1 MAKDDVRRNRFGMFR
16 KPRVAW
22 LLGAALIAPVFMAA
36 AQLTEPDVILYP
48 LPQTVYG
55 SEITLTGIAS
65 PGQAV
70 TVEMNGVAAARTR
83 ANGSGDFAVIV
94 QLDRGANV
102 LRLDMPEARSAKASD
117 EHRIRYV
124 PGSGPA
130 SAGPVRKAQRAAV
143 TSTTDVQPMA
153 VPNPPALDAIPAT
166 ATDNP
171 ITVSGVAAA
180 NSEVRFFVNGRY
192 TRSVTADANGA
203 FSTWV
208 PLEDDANA
216 IYATATDAGGTSA
229 ASNTVETGYTNT
241 LGRTHSGLVSQD
253 TVWTRGDGSPYSL
266 IGNLTV
272 APGTTLWI
280 QPGAAVTV
288 AGNYKLITQGHLVV
302 AGSAAS
308 LATFKAAAIGCNGS
322 TRRTDWQ
329 GIEVLA
335 GGLADLEYAEVQCAN
350 DAVHFYGGTG
360 TVRNT
365 RIVNNNRG
373 VRTIG
378 ADSSSIVAPLITSE
392 NQFDN
397 NAYGISVQ
405 KNSAPVVSANNI
417 FESNNYAIYLNGG
430 AGASLTLDP
439 QPVITGN
446 QILPSNSNGIYTDNF
461 KVGPP
466 ATVNATG
473 NWWGTTNHSTIGAEI
488 QDWHDA
494 SNLDSSDMPIV
505 DFTGYL
511 DGPNGAP
518 FFTGQTLLGN
528 ITTDQALQDEE
539 VQILGSIIVDP
550 GVTLSIGAGTHLTAA
565 AGSRILVRGALS
577 ITGTSTSKAVLRP
590 TTPACDGIAR
600 ERSDWIGIEVVPGAT
615 AAVNY
620 AEFHCADIA
629 MFFNGGTGEVHNSRF
644 LNGNRGIRTQAVAPA
659 RITPS
664 ITVGNEFIGN
674 TYGVVA
680 HVNSSPTISGGNR
693 FFDNDYALYVY
704 GNNTL
709 AQSPAPVVTGNAIES
724 SRTRSF
730 YTNDFGNAR
739 DIRIDATANWWGTT
753 DPGVI
758 SASGVYDWSDN
769 TTDSPV
775 VDYSGYLDAVGGT
788 AVWTGPTLNGPISA
802 NQTFTATE
810 HLMLGRVEVDT
821 GVSVQ
826 APAGTR
832 ITPVADL
839 PFVVRGTLNISG
851 TAQSRVVFK
860 PLTTAC
866 DESARNRNDWGG
878 VLYQT
883 GSSGAV
889 DYVDI
894 HCAQNGLY
902 VPESLSITNSKLASN
917 STGIYVKG
925 ASASSVAAPTIQ
937 SNEIINNGYGIYAGT
952 YSALVVNSGNLITG
966 NDRGIYLYGDS
977 NATRHPTAAINA
989 NVIQGNT
996 GYNVYASNFYGNASH
1011 VLDATGNWWG
1021 TPDPARISQSIYDRK
1036 NSSAAPYVDFSD
1048 YLNGAGGS
1056 AVFNGTSLLGHIA
1069 ADRTLG
1075 AGEYEV
1081 LGHTTVTT
1089 GATLTI
1095 DPGADLRFVP
1105 GRGLFVDGTLNA
1117 AGTPTQRVVFGSVE
1131 RIPQKGD
1138 WHGVVVRAGGLMNIG
1153 HARIEHSTY
1162 GFGFVDG
1169 GQGSVQESL
1178 IRFNTQGITVES
1190 KSSPTISSN
1199 NEITS
1204 NDYGIAVIGN
1214 QSGTANNPLPVTTG
1228 NNIYANGT
1236 NYSARGF
1243 SSPSTVT
1250 LDATGNWW
1258 QVTDPADIQATIY
1271 TGASSSPTVDI
1282 GTPLTTATGPLAI
1295 NVTGVAT
1302 TVRQIQPLDPAS
1314 TAQGV
1319 FTISRGG
1326 TVKTEIRRQSDYG
1339 LVYQYEQSFTDPGQ
1353 YGFSWNGRDAGGA
1366 MVEPGMYRAVLIAD
1380 DGRDSMRADF
1390 QAQSGVAITTGSAPS
1405 MYRPYRNEFY
1415 KGSITLAQPGLISMQ
1430 VTPAGGSPFYAW
1442 ENIYYPAGTHWV
1454 YWDGRDPEGHVI
1466 DSEVEILTTDS
1477 TYVAANAIQVLAAR
1491 PEITGIQPAP
1501 NIEVKADP
1509 YLVTHSYEQITRMA
1523 YRLSDDAFVRFVLLP
1538 PGDTDIHGAS
1548 AVVLLD
1554 DVLQAAADGTGTP
1567 NDHVIEWRGYDP
1579 AQPSQIQ
1586 VAPEGAYTF
1595 AIEARSA
1602 NSGQSTVYRGVVKLH
1617 Q

>member
-22 LLGAALIAPVFMAA
+22 LLGAALIAPVLMAA
-36 AQLTEPDVILYP
+36 AQLAEPDVLLYP
-48 LPQTVYG
+48 LPQTVYEP
-55 SEITLTGIAS
+55 EITLTGIAH

-70 TVEMNGVAAARTR
+70 AVEMNGVAAARTR

-94 QLDRGANV
+94 QLERGANV
-102 LRLDMPEARSAKASD
+102 LRLDMPEARFATASD

-124 PGSGPA
+124 PSSVPTSPGL
-130 SAGPVRKAQRAAV
+130 AGKAQRASVSA
-143 TSTTDVQPMA
+143 TADMQPMA
-153 VPNPPALDAIPAT
+153 VPAPPVLDAIPAT
-166 ATDNP
+166 TTSNP
-171 ITVSGVAAA
+171 ITVSGMAAA

-192 TRSVTADANGA
+192 TRSTTADANGA

-229 ASNTVETGYTNT
+229 ASNTVGTGYTNT
-241 LGRTHSGLVSQD
+241 LVRTQTGLISQD
-253 TVWTRGDGSPYSL
+253 TVWTKGDGSAYSL
-266 IGNLTV
+266 TGNLTV

-288 AGNYKLITQGHLVV
+288 AGNYKLIAQGHLVV
-302 AGSAAS
+302 AGSATA
-308 LATFKAAAIGCNGS
+308 LATFKATASGCNGS
-322 TRRTDWQ
+322 NRRSDWQ
-329 GIEVLA
+329 GIEVLT

-350 DAVHFYGGTG
+350 TAVHFDGGTG
-360 TVRNT
+360 SVRNT

-378 ADSSSIVAPLITSE
+378 ADSSSIVEPLITSE
-392 NQFDN
+392 NQFSN
-397 NAYGISVQ
+397 NAYGVSIQ
-405 KNSAPVVSANNI
+405 KNSAPIVSANNI
-417 FESNNYAIYLNGG
+417 FESNNYAIYLYGG

-446 QILPSNSNGIYTDNF
+446 QILPSNTNGIYTDNF

-466 ATVNATG
+466 AIVNATG

-518 FFTGQTLLGN
+518 YFTGRTLLGR
-528 ITTDQALQDEE
+528 ISADQALQEEE

-550 GVTLSIGAGTHLTAA
+550 GVTLSIDAGTHLTAA
-565 AGSRILVRGALS
+565 AGSKILVRGALS
-577 ITGTSTSKAVLRP
+577 ITGTSSSRAVFRP
-590 TTPACDGIAR
+590 TTPACDGVAR
-600 ERSDWIGIEVVPGAT
+600 ERSDWVGIEVVSGAT
-615 AAVNY
+615 VAVNY

-629 MFFNGGTGEVHNSRF
+629 LFFNGGTGEVHNSRF
-644 LNGNRGIRTQAVAPA
+644 LNGNRGIRTQAVSPA

-664 ITVGNEFIGN
+664 ITTGNEFRGN
-674 TYGVVA
+674 AYGVVA
-680 HVNSSPTISGGNR
+680 YINSSPTISGGNL
-693 FFDNDYALYVY
+693 FVDNGYALYVY
-704 GNNTL
+704 GNGSSTQN
-709 AQSPAPVVTGNAIES
+709 PAPVVTGNAIES

-730 YTNDFGNAR
+730 HTSNFGNPR
-739 DIRIDATANWWGTT
+739 NTRINATGNWWGTT
-753 DPGVI
+753 DPTVI
-758 SASGVYDWSDN
+758 SVNKILDWSDN
-769 TTDSPV
+769 TSDLPV
-775 VDYSGYLDAVGGT
+775 VDYSGYLDAADG
-788 AVWTGPTLNGPISA
+788 AMAWTGPTLNGPIQA
-802 NQTFTATE
+802 DKTLAATE
-810 HLMLGRVEVDT
+810 HLMLGRVEVDS
-821 GVSVQ
+821 GVAVQ
-826 APAGTR
+826 IPAGTR
-832 ITPVADL
+832 VSPVSDF
-839 PFVVRGTLNISG
+839 PIVIWGTLNVSG
-851 TAQSRVVFK
+851 SEQSRVVFK
-860 PLTTAC
+860 PLSAAC
-866 DESARNRNDWGG
+866 NQSAQPRSDWRG
-878 VLYQT
+878 LWYQT
-883 GSSGAV
+883 GSSGAL
-889 DYVDI
+889 DYVDV
-894 HCAQNGLY
+894 HCAQIGVY
-902 VPESLSITNSKLASN
+902 MPESLPITHSRFLANAYGISI
-917 STGIYVKG
+917 KG
-925 ASASSVAAPTIQ
+925 DSASSVAAPLVQ
-937 SNEIINNGYGIYAGT
+937 ANEVSGSDYGIYVGLFSNPT
-952 YSALVVNSGNLITG
+952 INGGNVVTRNG
-966 NDRGIYLYGDS
+966 RGIQLYGNGRIAERPS
-977 NATRHPTAAINA
+977 AVINA
-989 NVIQGNT
+989 NAI
-996 GYNVYASNFYGNASH
+996 YGNSAYNIYAANFESNDSSLI
-1011 VLDATGNWWG
+1011 LDARGNWWG
-1021 TPDPARISQSIYDRK
+1021 TAAPARISPTIYDRK
-1036 NSSAAPYVDFSD
+1036 NTNGGPYVDFSG
-1048 YLNGAGGS
+1048 YLGALGGS
-1056 AVFNGTSLLGHIA
+1056 AVFNGASLLGPITT
-1069 ADRTLG
+1069 DTTLAPG
-1075 AGEYEV
+1075 AYEI
-1081 LGHTTVTT
+1081 LGTVTVT
-1089 GATLTI
+1089 SGKTLTI

-1117 AGTPTQRVVFGSVE
+1117 AGTPAQRVVFGSVE

-1138 WHGVVVRAGGLMNIG
+1138 WHGVVVRAGGVMNVE

-1162 GFGFVDG
+1162 GFAFAS
-1169 GQGSVQESL
+1169 GQGSIRESL
-1178 IRFNTQGITVES
+1178 IRFNTQGITIQT

-1214 QSGTANNPLPVTTG
+1214 LDGVTDNPMPVTTG

-1236 NYSARGF
+1236 NFSARGY

-1258 QVTDPADIQATIY
+1258 QVTDPADIRATIY
-1271 TGASSSPTVDI
+1271 TGSNTSPSVDI
-1282 GTPLTTATGPLAI
+1282 GTPLTAATGPLAI
-1295 NVTGVAT
+1295 TLSGVST
-1302 TVRQIQPLDPAS
+1302 TVRQIQPLDPVS

-1319 FTISRGG
+1319 FTISREGS
-1326 TVKTEIRRQSDYG
+1326 VKTEIRRQSDYG

-1415 KGSITLAQPGLISMQ
+1415 KGSITLAQPGLISMK

-1454 YWDGRDPEGHVI
+1454 YWDGRDHEGHLI

-1477 TYVAANAIQVLAAR
+1477 TYVATNAIQVLAAR

-1602 NSGQSTVYRGVVKLH
+1602 NSGQSAVYRGVVNLH

>member
-36 AQLTEPDVILYP
+36 AQLAEPDVILYP

-55 SEITLTGIAS
+55 SEITLTGIAR

-70 TVEMNGVAAARTR
+70 VVEVNGAAVARTR
-83 ANGSGDFAVIV
+83 ANESGDFAVV
-94 QLDRGANV
+94 AELDRGANI
-102 LRLDMPEARSAKASD
+102 LRLDMPEARFATASD
-117 EHRIRYV
+117 EHLIRYV
-124 PGSGPA
+124 SSHLPA
-130 SAGPVRKAQRAAV
+130 PAEPVMKAQAASV
-143 TSTTDVQPMA
+143 SGASEVQPMVA
-153 VPNPPALDAIPAT
+153 PSPPALDGIPAT
-166 ATDNP
+166 TTDNP
-171 ITVSGVAAA
+171 ITISGAAAA

-192 TRSVTADANGA
+192 TRSVTADVNGA

-229 ASNTVETGYTNT
+229 TSNTVETGYTNT
-241 LGRTHSGLVSQD
+241 LVRTQTGLISQD
-253 TVWTRGDGSPYSL
+253 TVWTKGDGSAYSL
-266 IGNLTV
+266 TGNLTV

-288 AGNYKLITQGHLVV
+288 AGNYKLIAQGHLVV
-302 AGSAAS
+302 AGSVTA
-308 LATFKAAAIGCNGS
+308 LATFKATASACNGS
-322 TRRTDWQ
+322 TRRSDWL

-350 DAVHFYGGTG
+350 TGVNFEGGTG
-360 TVRNT
+360 SVSHS
-365 RIVNNNRG
+365 RIVNNTRG
-373 VRTIG
+373 VRTQGADPSSIIAPVITAENEFSNNTIG
-378 ADSSSIVAPLITSE
+378 ALVRP
-392 NQFDN
+392 
-397 NAYGISVQ
+397 
-405 KNSAPVVSANNI
+405 NSATIVSANNL
-417 FESNNYAIYLNGG
+417 FSANADAIYLSGG
-430 AGASLTLDP
+430 AGASQMQDP
-439 QPVITGN
+439 EPVITGN
-446 QILPSNSNGIYTDNF
+446 QILLSNTRGISTDSF

-473 NWWGTTNHSTIGAEI
+473 NWWETTNHSTIAAKI
-488 QDWHDA
+488 VDWHDA

-505 DFTGYL
+505 DFSGYL

-518 FFTGQTLLGN
+518 FFAGQTLLGR
-528 ITTDQALQDEE
+528 ITTDQTLQGEE
-539 VQILGSIIVDP
+539 VQTFGSIIVDP
-550 GVTLSIGAGTHLTAA
+550 GVTLSIDAGTHLTAA
-565 AGSRILVRGALS
+565 EGSRILVRGALS
-577 ITGTSTSKAVLRP
+577 ITGTSNSRVVFRP
-590 TTPACDGIAR
+590 TTPACDGVAR
-600 ERSDWIGIEVVPGAT
+600 DRSDWFGIEVVPGAT

-629 MFFNGGTGEVHNSRF
+629 LFLNGGTGEVHNSRF
-644 LNGNRGIRTQAVAPA
+644 LNNDRGIRTQAAASA

-664 ITVGNEFIGN
+664 ITTGNEFRGN
-674 TYGVVA
+674 AYGVVA
-680 HVNSSPTISGGNR
+680 YINSSPTITGGNL
-693 FFDNDYALYVY
+693 FIDNRYALYVY
-704 GNNTL
+704 GNSSS
-709 AQSPAPVVTGNAIES
+709 AQNPSPVVTGNSIEG
-724 SRTRSF
+724 SRTQSF
-730 YTNDFGNAR
+730 YTSSFGDASNA
-739 DIRIDATANWWGTT
+739 RIDATGNWWGTT
-753 DPGVI
+753 DPTAI
-758 SASGVYDWSDN
+758 SANMIRDWSDN
-769 TTDSPV
+769 TSTQPV
-775 VDYSGYLDAVGGT
+775 VDYSGYLDAAGGT
-788 AVWTGPTLNGPISA
+788 AAWTGPTLNGRISA
-802 NQTFTATE
+802 NQTLAVTE

-826 APAGTR
+826 VPAGTR
-832 ITPVADL
+832 VTPVADL
-839 PFVVRGTLNISG
+839 PFVVRGTLNVSG

-860 PLTTAC
+860 PLAVAC
-866 DESARNRNDWGG
+866 DASARDRNDWGG

-883 GSSGAV
+883 GSSGSV
-889 DYVDI
+889 DHADI
-894 HCAQNGLY
+894 HCAENGLY
-902 VPESLSITNSKLASN
+902 VPISIAITNSRFLSN
-917 STGIYVKG
+917 LTGVNVKG
-925 ASASSVAAPTIQ
+925 ASTSSIAAPTIQ
-937 SNEIINNGYGIYAGT
+937 SNEMVNNRYGVYVGTDSAPVINA
-952 YSALVVNSGNLITG
+952 GNLIKG
-966 NDRGIYLYGDS
+966 NDRGIYVYGS
-977 NATRHPTAAINA
+977 SSLIRQPNVTINA
-989 NVIQGNT
+989 NAIH
-996 GYNVYASNFYGNASH
+996 GNADYSIYAANFSGNSSH
-1011 VLDATGNWWG
+1011 VLNATGNWWG
-1021 TPDPARISQSIYDRK
+1021 TLDPTRISQSIYDRK
-1036 NSSAAPYVDFSD
+1036 NSSAAPYVDFSG
-1048 YLNGAGGS
+1048 YLDGPGGS
-1056 AVFNGTSLLGHIA
+1056 AVFNGSSLLGLID
-1069 ADRTLG
+1069 ADQTLG

-1081 LGHTTVTT
+1081 LGHTTVTA

-1095 DPGADLRFVP
+1095 DPGAEIRFVP

-1117 AGTPTQRVVFGSVE
+1117 GGTPAQRIVFGSAE
-1131 RIPQKGD
+1131 RIRQRGD
-1138 WHGVVVRAGGLMNIG
+1138 WYGVVVRAGGVMNVE

-1162 GFGFVDG
+1162 GFDFAG
-1169 GQGSVQESL
+1169 GQGTVQESL

-1258 QVTDPADIQATIY
+1258 QVTDPADIRATIY
-1271 TGASSSPTVDI
+1271 TGASSSPSVDI
-1282 GTPLTTATGPLAI
+1282 GTPLTAATGPLAI

-1314 TAQGV
+1314 SAQGV

-1339 LVYQYEQSFTDPGQ
+1339 LVYQYEQSFADPGQ

-1430 VTPAGGSPFYAW
+1430 VTPVGGSPFYAW

-1538 PGDTDIHGAS
+1538 PGDTDIHGPS

-1554 DVLQAAADGTGTP
+1554 NALQAAADGTGTP

-1602 NSGQSTVYRGVVKLH
+1602 NSGQSTVYRGVVNLH